1 MKHWK
6 ISYSIRFVDGK
17 EEEREATIEA
27 RNIASAIS
35 LAYINIVEPTK
46 KLVDVGTVVIWH
58 AGIIEDD
65 VFPEEGDGYDP
76 DC

>member
-27 RNIASAIS
+27 RSIASAIS

-65 VFPEEGDGYDP
+65 VFSEEGDGYEP